1 MRLPWRPSHSARRYP
16 QGVPDVVND
25 IDRTY
30 DSKRQHAIT
39 SPIMPTY
46 PHIEHYYAAKRELID
61 YGGSDSEL
69 NIRPAFQSCLA
80 AYCGDHREK
89 LALVPE
95 LRALSGVVPDGTVK
109 DTLRM
114 ARGYWEAKDSHDD
127 LDAEITRKFNRGYPR
142 DNIIFE
148 DSLTAVLVQNREEA
162 MRADMSRPGDL
173 HRLIRSFLDYEL
185 PQIEEF
191 RQAQR
196 QFKADLPAV
205 LENLRGAVEEAEA
218 ENEEYRAAAAD
229 FLDLCRQSISP
240 DVSAADVREMLLQ
253 HILTEDIFLRVFAE
267 DQFHR
272 ENDIARRLDALEQT
286 FFTGDVRRQAI
297 DRLRTYYGAIGR
309 AADDI
314 ADYAEKQ
321 GFLKA
326 VYEDFYKAYNPAAA
340 DRLGVVYTPN
350 EVVDFIIRGTDHLL
364 QKHFG
369 RTLAD
374 DNVQILDPATGTG
387 TFITSLIDHLPADRL
402 EYKYLNEIHA
412 NEVAILPYYIAN
424 LNIEYTYKERTGRYL
439 EFPNLCFV
447 DTLDNLGWQVQR
459 AETAREANVSV
470 AAQQS
475 TFNLGGLSTE
485 NWMRV
490 QEQNEKTISV
500 IIGNP
505 PYNDSATLWGDG
517 GANREYPEI
526 DRRIRDTYIEESTAQ
541 KTHQYDMYKRFIR
554 WASDRLAD
562 DGIVAFVTN
571 RAYVDTRQD
580 DGFRRVAA
588 REFSDIYLLDLGS
601 DVRRNPKISGTTHNV
616 FGIQTGVG
624 IGFFVREKSKVGE
637 CNIHYAKRE
646 DAEIAAEKLAYLGKA
661 DLKTIEFD
669 GVTPD
674 KHGSWLNRGNPDFGG
689 LIPLADKQTK
699 LAKAVDDEQAVFGLF
714 SNGVKTNRDDWVYD
728 FDADRLRNKALFFA
742 DTYNALLDNN
752 DRSYPPV
759 IKWSST
765 LRDIFQGGEH
775 IAYSDA
781 NRLQSLYRPFVTKH
795 YFAEVIMNDRLT
807 RNHNEMF
814 GADFKQPNKVICFL
828 APGGRPRFSAIATDQ
843 LPSLSLLIDS
853 MQCLPLYRYTR
864 EGERVSNITEWGIR
878 RINEHYR
885 EEWGKDSH
893 NIYPDGIGAE
903 DIFAYTYAVLHDPV
917 YFYDYANDLLREFP
931 RLPLY
936 HEFDI
941 WARMGRELLD
951 LHVGF
956 ESVEPYP
963 LERVEKS
970 HPAQPSSIKEVAGQA
985 RYATQAQAAPVEGR
999 EPALSLPKGEGD
1011 PPKTRLRADKERG
1024 IIALDDQT
1032 SLAGVPPDAWRYRLG
1047 TRSALEW
1054 VLDQYKEKKPR
1065 DPTIRERFNTYRF
1078 ADHKERVIDLLQRVC
1093 AVSVKTMEI
1102 VDDMAYWED
1111 GKLIVFGDRDKHEW
1125 GMMGLAHWFSEPNDL
1140 EMTIEEWE
1148 SQ

>member
-1 MRLPWRPSHSARRYP
+1 
-16 QGVPDVVND
+16 
-25 IDRTY
+25 
-30 DSKRQHAIT
+30 
-39 SPIMPTY
+39 MPAY
-46 PHIEHYYAAKRELID
+46 PHIEHYYEAKQQLID

-69 NIRPAFQSCLA
+69 NIRPAFQNCLA
-80 AYCGDHREK
+80 AYCGGHRER

-95 LRALSGVVPDGTVK
+95 LPVPAGVVPDGTVK

-127 LDAEITRKFNRGYPR
+127 LDSEITRKFDRGYPR

-148 DSLTAVLVQNREEA
+148 DSRTAVLIQDREEA
-162 MRADMSRPGDL
+162 MRADMSRPADL
-173 HRLIRSFLDYEL
+173 HRLIRRFLDYEL

-191 RQAQR
+191 RHAQR
-196 QFKADLPAV
+196 QFKADLPSV

-218 ENEEYRAAAAD
+218 ENEAYMAAAAI
-229 FLDLCRQSISP
+229 FLELCRQSISP

-253 HILTEDIFLRVFAE
+253 HILTRDIFLRVFAE

-272 ENDIARRLDALEQT
+272 ENDIAQRLDGLEQT

-297 DRLRTYYGAIGR
+297 DRLRAYYGAIGR

-321 GFLKA
+321 SFLKA

-350 EVVDFIIRGTDHLL
+350 EVVDFIIRGADHLL

-369 RTLAD
+369 RRLAD

-387 TFITSLIDHLPADRL
+387 TFVTSLIDYLPADRL
-402 EYKYLNEIHA
+402 EYKYKNEIHA

-424 LNIEYTYKERTGRYL
+424 LNIEYTYRERTGRYL
-439 EFPNLCFV
+439 VFPNLCFI
-447 DTLDNLGWQVQR
+447 DTLDNMDWQATGATGGAVQR
-459 AETAREANVSV
+459 QGA
-470 AAQQS
+470 
-475 TFNLGGLSTE
+475 FNLGGISTE

-517 GANREYPEI
+517 SANREYSEI
-526 DRRIRDTYIEESTAQ
+526 DRRIRDTYIREGTAQ
-541 KTHQYDMYKRFIR
+541 KTDQYDMYKRFIR
-554 WASDRLAD
+554 WASDRLDD

-571 RAYVDTRQD
+571 RAYIDTRQD

-624 IGFFVREKSKVGE
+624 IGFFVREKSRVGE
-637 CNIHYAKRE
+637 CNIHYARRE
-646 DAEIAAEKLAYLGKA
+646 DAEIADEKLAYLGKA
-661 DLKTIEFD
+661 NLEAIEFED
-669 GVTPD
+669 ITPD
-674 KHGSWLNRGNPDFGG
+674 KHGSWLNQANPDFER
-689 LIPLADKQTK
+689 LLLLADKQTK
-699 LAKAVDDEQAVFGLF
+699 FAKTTDDERAVFSLF
-714 SNGVKTNRDDWVYD
+714 TNGVETDRDGWVYD
-728 FDADRLRNKALFFA
+728 FDADHLRNKALFFA
-742 DTYNALLDNN
+742 DTYNALLNSN
-752 DRSYPPV
+752 DRSYPSV

-765 LRDIFQGGEH
+765 LRDIFQRGEH
-775 IAYSDA
+775 IVYSDA
-781 NRLQSLYRPFVTKH
+781 NRLRSVYRPFVKKH

-814 GADFKQPNKVICFL
+814 GSNLKRPNKVICFL
-828 APGGRPRFSAIATDQ
+828 APGGRPRFSVIATDQ
-843 LPSLSLLIDS
+843 LASRSLLIDS
-853 MQCLPLYRYTR
+853 MQCLPLYRYTP

-878 RINEHYR
+878 RINDHYR
-885 EEWGKDSH
+885 EEWGEDFDRT
-893 NIYPDGIGAE
+893 YPDGIGAE
-903 DIFAYTYAVLHDPV
+903 DIFAYTYSVLHDPV
-917 YFYDYANDLLREFP
+917 YLHDYATDLLREFP

-951 LHVGF
+951 LHIGF
-956 ESVEPYP
+956 ESAEPYP
-963 LERVEKS
+963 LKRIDKS
-970 HPAQPSSIKEVAGQA
+970 PPPKPSTIRETAAPA
-985 RYATQAQAAPVEGR
+985 RYVTGQGDGAESGPSAPSPSTGEDWES
-999 EPALSLPKGEGD
+999 EPPR
-1011 PPKTRLRADKERG
+1011 TRLRADKERG
-1024 IIALDDQT
+1024 IIELDDQT
-1032 SLAGVPPDAWRYRLG
+1032 SLAGVPAEAWRYRLG
-1047 TRSALEW
+1047 SRSALEW

-1065 DPTIRERFNTYRF
+1065 DPTIRERFDTYRF
-1078 ADHKERVIDLLQRVC
+1078 ADHKERVIDLLMRVC
-1093 AVSVKTMEI
+1093 TVSVKTMEI
-1102 VDDMAYWED
+1102 VDGMAYWED
-1111 GKLIVFGDRDKHEW
+1111 GLLVVYGDRDKHEW
-1125 GMMGLAHWFSEPNDL
+1125 GMMGLSHWFSEPEDEEWLKQWL
-1140 EMTIEEWE
+1140 EM
-1148 SQ
+1148 